1 MRIVPHNCAV
11 YGVDL
16 GKTTFHIAGAD
27 QHGRPT
33 LRIKLRRDA
42 LLQFFATASPARVG
56 MEACPGSHWLA
67 RKLIAFGHDVKLIPA
82 QFVKPYLKSN
92 KNDTLDAEAIA
103 EAVTRPTMRFVP
115 VKRHEQLDMQALHR
129 VRAQFVHQRTALV
142 SQFRCFLLEYGIA
155 IHTGI
160 GMFRRDATRILAD
173 DSNDLTPTMRQ
184 LLTDLWS
191 DFLRIDERVTA
202 LSGQIE
208 ASAKHDDVVQRLTT
222 IPGIGPLGASALCAA
237 IGNGKQF
244 RSGRDLAA
252 WIGLVPRQH
261 TTGGKPTLLGI
272 SKRGN
277 TYLRRLLVLGAQSCL
292 MHLDRSRDRL
302 GRWLDALE
310 SRMHHNK
317 VVIALANK
325 LARVAWVVLTRP
337 GALYEKMDPR
347 F

>member
-1 MRIVPHNCAV
+1 MRIVPHSCAV

-16 GKTTFHIAGAD
+16 GKTTFHIVGAD
-27 QHGRPT
+27 RHGQPT
-33 LRIKLRRDA
+33 LKIKLRRDA

-56 MEACPGSHWLA
+56 MEACPGAHWLA
-67 RKLIAFGHDVKLIPA
+67 RKLIAFGHDVRLIPA

-129 VRAQFVHQRTALV
+129 VRAQFVHQRTAIV
-142 SQFRCFLLEYGIA
+142 SQLRCFLLEYGIA

-173 DSNDLTPTMRQ
+173 DSNDLTPMMRQ
-184 LLTDLWS
+184 LLVELWS
-191 DFLRIDERVTA
+191 DFLRIDERVAA

-208 ASAKHDDVVQRLTT
+208 ALAQRDDVVHRLTT

-237 IGNGKQF
+237 AGDGKQF

-261 TTGGKPTLLGI
+261 TTGGKPMLLGH
-272 SKRGN
+272 
-277 TYLRRLLVLGAQSCL
+277 Q
-292 MHLDRSRDRL
+292 
-302 GRWLDALE
+302 
-310 SRMHHNK
+310 
-317 VVIALANK
+317 
-325 LARVAWVVLTRP
+325 
-337 GALYEKMDPR
+337 
-347 F
+347 

>member
-1 MRIVPHNCAV
+1 MRIVSHSCAV
-11 YGVDL
+11 YGVDP

-42 LLQFFATASPARVG
+42 LLQFFATASPALVG

-129 VRAQFVHQRTALV
+129 LRAQFVHQRTALV
-142 SQFRCFLLEYGIA
+142 SQFRCFLLEYGVA

-184 LLTDLWS
+184 LL
-191 DFLRIDERVTA
+191 
-202 LSGQIE
+202 
-208 ASAKHDDVVQRLTT
+208 
-222 IPGIGPLGASALCAA
+222 
-237 IGNGKQF
+237 
-244 RSGRDLAA
+244 
-252 WIGLVPRQH
+252 
-261 TTGGKPTLLGI
+261 
-272 SKRGN
+272 
-277 TYLRRLLVLGAQSCL
+277 
-292 MHLDRSRDRL
+292 
-302 GRWLDALE
+302 
-310 SRMHHNK
+310 
-317 VVIALANK
+317 
-325 LARVAWVVLTRP
+325 
-337 GALYEKMDPR
+337 
-347 F
+347 